1 MTPLGH
7 KSLWTAPIEKCIQ
20 SIPKS
25 PQTVNIQHFFLREF
39 NSKPK
44 VSFETPG
51 KLFTMGLAK
60 NKVMPF
66 QDTMTQNK
74 YQYSKVEKWGNKKGR
89 TKERLNYS
97 KANNSMLSLWDI

>member
-1 MTPLGH
+1 
-7 KSLWTAPIEKCIQ
+7 
-20 SIPKS
+20 
-25 PQTVNIQHFFLREF
+25 
-39 NSKPK
+39 
-44 VSFETPG
+44 
-51 KLFTMGLAK
+51 MGLAK